1 MKRTLLA
8 FALFLASAPAFA
20 QDAESSSPG
29 PSEASEVDASEV
41 DEGDTDE
48 EDVAEAEANV
58 VAATDT
64 RPEGVAAPVASTP
77 PAAPAA
83 RAKFAL
89 VIVGDADAALQMRAA
104 DLSQALH
111 DAGLTSVHDEAIHET
126 LLGRGTEG
134 DGLGALRGA
143 RRTLALSDDAAARAD
158 ALERIGRASGADT
171 LVLLARRAPTLR
183 VYDLTARSFY
193 QAVPP
198 SPDDVPYIASAT
210 RAAAARALTAP
221 ALVAEAAAEE
231 PEVEVDTDEELPPVR
246 AFFKKNWPYMVAGVL
261 LAGAIVWLVV
271 GAGSNDEAPPPVLRF
286 RPGGAEDQ

>member
-1 MKRTLLA
+1 MRQTLFA
-8 FALFLASAPAFA
+8 CALFFASSHAFA
-20 QDAESSSPG
+20 QAPTPAPET
-29 PSEASEVDASEV
+29 SEVDTSEVDTSEVDASEA
-41 DEGDTDE
+41 E
-48 EDVAEAEANV
+48 EPLDVADAETN
-58 VAATDT
+58 VAAQEAAADT
-64 RPEGVAAPVASTP
+64 LPEETPADAP
-77 PAAPAA
+77 PAA

-89 VIVGDADAALQMRAA
+89 VIVGDADAALQTRAA
-104 DLSQALH
+104 ELNEALH
-111 DAGLTSVHDEAIHET
+111 DAGLTSVHDEAIQEA
-126 LLGRGTEG
+126 LLGRGTED
-134 DGLGALRGA
+134 DGLGPLRGA
-143 RRTLALSDDAAARAD
+143 RRTLALSDDAGARAD

-193 QAVPP
+193 QAVPG

-231 PEVEVDTDEELPPVR
+231 PEVEVDADEDLPPVR

-261 LAGAIVWLVV
+261 LAGAIIWLVV

-286 RPGGAEDQ
+286 RPGSAEDQ